1 MPTVPPELNE
11 RRTHRSTSPLARLL
25 LSAALMSAGLGG
37 CVSSKTFVLQPVTD
51 GQIHGQIALEPSPAS
66 VKVEEG
72 AVKDFEAS
80 LAKHLR
86 EYVGATTGRP
96 ADLVV
101 QYRFVLFDQG
111 SGVGRVGSGLAGL
124 AGSPVYGIGDGAV
137 GVEIVYKRAD
147 GTTIGQIVTDGP
159 ISGAF
164 GTTSGA
170 LDSAALA
177 VAKYTKANFSCRA
190 CGNVGPKSDDTMKVQ
205 GLRGEGF
212 TPS

>member
-1 MPTVPPELNE
+1 MPILPLALNN
-11 RRTHRSTSPLARLL
+11 RRTRRLSSPLARLVL
-25 LSAALMSAGLGG
+25 LVPLVAAGLAG
-37 CVSSKTFVLQPVTD
+37 CVSSRTFVLQPVTD
-51 GQIHGQIALEPSPAS
+51 GQIHGQIALEASPAS

-72 AVKDFEAS
+72 AAKDFEAA

-124 AGSPVYGIGDGAV
+124 AGSPVYGIGDGAI
-137 GVEIVYKRAD
+137 GVEIVYKRTD

-177 VAKYTKANFSCRA
+177 VAKYTKANFTCRA
-190 CGNVGPKSDDTMKVQ
+190 CGDVGHKSEEPMKIR
-205 GLRGEGF
+205 GLRAEAYAPG
-212 TPS
+212 